1 MCTYVCVL
9 ALCYCFNLL
18 DSDFSDSIF
27 IPIYYYH
34 LSNLGGGGVFLSS
47 TFWYQTIK
55 YLQIYRSR
63 FIIYRKNITDYSYFY
78 GALFQINLT
87 DNRNRNITAHAKLI
101 FWSIKVYNYSYLL
114 LLHFDLFDV
123 SGFENYWTHV
133 KVLKSQKI
141 YSLRIMASTTGLIS
155 VWELP

>member
-1 MCTYVCVL
+1 MYVCWLYVI
-9 ALCYCFNLL
+9 ALI
-18 DSDFSDSIF
+18 SSIAIF
-27 IPIYYYH
+27 QTPSSYPSIIIIY
-34 LSNLGGGGVFLSS
+34 LTGGGGVFLSS

-55 YLQIYRSR
+55 YLQTYRSR
-63 FIIYRKNITDYSYFY
+63 IIIYRMNITDYSYFY

-87 DNRNRNITAHAKLI
+87 DNRNRNIIAHAKPI

-133 KVLKSQKI
+133 KVLKSKKI